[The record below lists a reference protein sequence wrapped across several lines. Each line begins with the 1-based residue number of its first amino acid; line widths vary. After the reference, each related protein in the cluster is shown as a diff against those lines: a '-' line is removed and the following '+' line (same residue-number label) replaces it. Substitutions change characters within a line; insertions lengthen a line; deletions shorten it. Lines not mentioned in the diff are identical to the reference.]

1 MKRLAI
7 TKDVKRVIAA
17 ALPACA
23 VLLACTGPALAQ
35 IYGPPQTQSYAPSRL
50 LQKVGINQKM
60 GAQIPLD
67 LPFADESGRDVTLRQ
82 YFGKPVIL
90 ALVYYQCPSLC
101 NMVLNGVLRSI
112 KNVEMTAGNEYE
124 VIAVSFDPRETPEM
138 AAAKKQTYLKDYKR
152 QGAEHGWH
160 FLTGPE
166 TSSKALADAVG
177 FRYVYDSLTNQYAH
191 SSAILILTPAGRVA
205 RYFYGIDYPARD
217 VRLGLVEASSERI
230 GKPSD
235 QILLYC
241 FHYDPATGKYA
252 LVVMN
257 VLRLAALI
265 TFGVLATF
273 LIVMFRRDYRVAHA
287 QRGTT

>member
-1 MKRLAI
+1 MMNRMS
-7 TKDVKRVIAA
+7 AA
-17 ALPACA
+17 
-23 VLLACTGPALAQ
+23 LLACAGLASAQ
-35 IYGPPQTQSYAPSRL
+35 IYGPPQTQVYAPSRL

-67 LPFADESGRDVTLRQ
+67 LPFVDELGRDVTVRQ

-112 KNVEMTAGNEYE
+112 KQLDLTAGNDYE

-138 AAAKKQTYLKDYKR
+138 AAAKKQTYLRDYKR
-152 QGAEHGWH
+152 QGAEQGWH

-166 TSSKALADAVG
+166 TSSKALADSVG
-177 FRYVYDSLTNQYAH
+177 FRYIYDAMTNQYAH
-191 SSAILILTPAGRVA
+191 SSAIMILTPAGRID

-217 VRLGLVEASSERI
+217 VRLGLVEASNERI
-230 GKPSD
+230 GTPTD
-235 QILLYC
+235 QVLLYC
-241 FHYDPATGKYA
+241 FHYDPTTGKYA

-257 VLRLAALI
+257 VLRLAGLI
-265 TFGVLATF
+265 TVAVLATF
-273 LIVMFRRDYRVAHA
+273 MIVMFRRDFRAA
-287 QRGTT
+287 RPQRGAT

>member
-1 MKRLAI
+1 
-7 TKDVKRVIAA
+7 
-17 ALPACA
+17 
-23 VLLACTGPALAQ
+23 
-35 IYGPPQTQSYAPSRL
+35 L

-60 GAQIPLD
+60 GAQVPLD
-67 LPFADESGRDVTLRQ
+67 LPFVNESGRDVTLRE
-82 YFGKPVIL
+82 YLRKPVIL

-101 NMVLNGVLRSI
+101 NMVLNGILRSA
-112 KNVEMTAGNEYE
+112 KSMDLTTGDEYE

-152 QGAEHGWH
+152 HGSEQGWH

-177 FRYVYDSLTNQYAH
+177 FRYVYDAMTNQYAH
-191 SSAILILTPAGRVA
+191 SSAIMLLTPAGRIA
-205 RYFYGIDYPARD
+205 QYFYGIDYPARD
-217 VRLGLVEASSERI
+217 VRLGLIEASSERI

-241 FHYDPATGKYA
+241 FHYDPTTGKYA

-265 TFGVLATF
+265 TLSVLATF
-273 LIVMFRRDYRVAHA
+273 LIVMLRRDYRAAHP
-287 QRGTT
+287 QEGTS